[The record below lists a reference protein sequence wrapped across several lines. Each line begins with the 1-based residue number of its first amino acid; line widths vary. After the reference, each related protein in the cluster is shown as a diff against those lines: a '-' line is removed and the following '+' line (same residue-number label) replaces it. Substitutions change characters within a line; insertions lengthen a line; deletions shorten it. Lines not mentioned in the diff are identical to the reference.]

1 MIEIENISVNNEL
14 QEMTVTAVVD
24 NVVLTYEG
32 SYYDP
37 PEYGPALCTATIG
50 IDCVDVNDK
59 VKLQEYLEADAE
71 WEVIDNSDYYDDY
84 SYA

>member
-1 MIEIENISVNNEL
+1 MIEIENISVNEEL

-24 NVVLTYEG
+24 NVVLTYAG

-37 PEYGPALCTATIG
+37 PEYGPALCTTTIG
-50 IDCVDVNDK
+50 IDCVDVNNK
-59 VKLQEYLEADAE
+59 VKLQEYLETVAE